1 MSIKSSKPGDPA
13 SEDKLRSYSGP
24 WKGELVLVCR
34 KCQKKLKH
42 RGGNKKLTKIGKTLD
57 KRARRHDRHLEI
69 SAVDVSCLKMCPKDG
84 VTVCTGPQLGRRECS
99 VLRSLGDVDA
109 LIDRCAAETGSL

>member
-1 MSIKSSKPGDPA
+1 MSMKSPGNPV
-13 SEDKLRSYSGP
+13 SEESLRSYNGP

-42 RGGNKKLTKIGKTLD
+42 RGGNQKLARLGKTLN

-69 SAVDVSCLKMCPKDG
+69 SAVNVPCLKMCPKEG
-84 VTVCTGPQLGRRECS
+84 VTVCTGPQLARRECS
-99 VLRSLGDVDA
+99 VLRSLSDVDA
-109 LIDRCAAETGSL
+109 LINRCVAETKSQ